1 VPERLA
7 TIQIDS
13 GSEMRG
19 GQRQALFLSRGLA
32 ALGHRV
38 LVVTPVGT
46 PLASAVGREER
57 LELVELPMRGELS
70 LRAAGSLAE
79 IMRGA
84 HFDLIHTHTPHAISL
99 AHLSRRLG
107 RRPPLVAHRRVAFP
121 LKRNPLARWK
131 RRWPDHW
138 IAVAGSVRD
147 QLEIDGVVRS
157 RISVVTSCLDPERR
171 QPGRP
176 RDEMRADLGLA
187 PDTIAVG
194 TVGHLAAHKGHRVL
208 LDALGRIASTSR
220 QWILFLV
227 GDGELRSAL
236 LSQARGLGL
245 EQQVRFLGWREDVP
259 DLLGALDLFVFPSI
273 SGEGSPAALKEAL
286 VMGLPI
292 LASDLAAHKEVG
304 LEPDDLF
311 ACGQAA
317 DLAPK
322 LAGMIDDPDRARRR
336 GAASVQLTGRF
347 TTEAMVEQTLSVYER
362 LLSNRQVI
370 PTGTRRGM
378 S

>member
-1 VPERLA
+1 MPERLA
-7 TIQIDS
+7 TIHIDS

-38 LVVTPVGT
+38 LVVTPTGA
-46 PLASAVGREER
+46 PLASAVRREER
-57 LELVELPMRGELS
+57 LESVELPMRGELS
-70 LRAAGSLAE
+70 PRAARSLAK
-79 IMRGA
+79 IMRA
-84 HFDLIHTHTPHAISL
+84 NRIDLIHTHTPHAISL

-107 RRPPLVAHRRVAFP
+107 RRPPLVSHRRVAFP
-121 LKRNPLARWK
+121 LKRNPFARWK

-147 QLEIDGVVRS
+147 QLETDGVDRA
-157 RISVVTSCLDPERR
+157 RISVVASCLDPARR

-176 RDEMRADLGLA
+176 RDAMRAELGLA
-187 PDTIAVG
+187 PDTIAIG

-208 LDALGRIASTSR
+208 LDALGLVQATSCR
-220 QWILFLV
+220 WILFLV
-227 GDGELRSAL
+227 GDGELRSDL
-236 LSQARGLGL
+236 LAQARALGL
-245 EQQVRFLGWREDVP
+245 DQQVHFLGWREDVP

-292 LASDLAAHKEVG
+292 LASDLDAHREVG
-304 LEPDDLF
+304 LEADDLF
-311 ACGQAA
+311 ACGRAA

-322 LAGMIDDPDRARRR
+322 LAGMIDDPDRARQR
-336 GAASVQLTGRF
+336 GATRARLAGRF
-347 TTEAMVEQTLSVYER
+347 TPEAMVEQTLSVYDR
-362 LLSNRQVI
+362 LLSE
-370 PTGTRRGM
+370 G
-378 S
+378 

>member
-1 VPERLA
+1 VPGRFA

-19 GQRQALFLSRGLA
+19 GQRQVLFLSRGLA

-38 LVVTPVGT
+38 LVVTPAGA
-46 PLASAVGREER
+46 PLASAVRREER
-57 LELVELPMRGELS
+57 LESVELPMRGELS

-84 HFDLIHTHTPHAISL
+84 RIDLIHTHTPHAISL

-107 RRPPLVAHRRVAFP
+107 RRPALVSHRRVAFP
-121 LKRNPLARWK
+121 LKRNPFAQWK

-147 QLEIDGVVRS
+147 QLEIDGVDRS
-157 RISVVTSCLDPERR
+157 RISIVASCLDPARR

-176 RDEMRADLGLA
+176 RAEMRAELGLA
-187 PDTIAVG
+187 ADTIALG
-194 TVGHLAAHKGHRVL
+194 AVGHFAAHKGHRVL
-208 LDALGRIASTSR
+208 LDALGRIERTSR
-220 QWILFLV
+220 RWILYLV
-227 GDGELRSAL
+227 GDGELRSDL
-236 LSQARGLGL
+236 LAQAQDLGIV
-245 EQQVRFLGWREDVP
+245 QQVRFLGWREDVP

-304 LEPDDLF
+304 LEADDLF
-311 ACGQAA
+311 SCGQAG

-336 GAASVQLTGRF
+336 GASLTQLAGQF
-347 TTEAMVEQTLSVYER
+347 TTKAMVEQTLSVYDR
-362 LLSNRQVI
+362 LLSD
-370 PTGTRRGM
+370 RG
-378 S
+378 